1 MHAIFCAS
9 GNLSRQN
16 KEPEKAVKPYDL
28 NADGMALS
36 EGGAC
41 IIIESLE
48 HALNRN
54 ADIYGEIISYSALN
68 EAFDLFGIN
77 ADNGTMALNFT
88 QALERGC
95 IDIRNIDFI
104 SAHGNGILSYDI
116 NETEAIK
123 KTFGELAYHVPAAS
137 IKPVT
142 GHAISVTALWQI
154 ISSLLAIKYGII
166 PPTINVLNPA
176 PRCDLNYV
184 IKGFIKKNLETVL
197 INAHGFGGRLTTM
210 IVRKFISERSYS

>member
-1 MHAIFCAS
+1 LQFRNGRSLFGLQFHPIWGRGLNSCRPGEAPITPYMHAIFCAS

-104 SAHGNGILSYDI
+104 SAHGNGIL
-116 NETEAIK
+116 
-123 KTFGELAYHVPAAS
+123 FM
-137 IKPVT
+137 
-142 GHAISVTALWQI
+142 ISTRQ
-154 ISSLLAIKYGII
+154 K
-166 PPTINVLNPA
+166 
-176 PRCDLNYV
+176 R
-184 IKGFIKKNLETVL
+184 
-197 INAHGFGGRLTTM
+197 
-210 IVRKFISERSYS
+210 